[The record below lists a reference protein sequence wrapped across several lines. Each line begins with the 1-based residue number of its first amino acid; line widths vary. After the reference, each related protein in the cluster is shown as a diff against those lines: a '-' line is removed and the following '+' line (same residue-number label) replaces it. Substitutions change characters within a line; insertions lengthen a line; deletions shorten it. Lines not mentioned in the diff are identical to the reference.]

1 MFRCH
6 FCNQVTPPKTKKVN
20 VVIETRDKQYPTR
33 RRESK
38 GPRGRFRSREDAIQ
52 DSGGKGTE
60 TALEVAACPTC
71 AAKQHEVMNTSLPV
85 ETPVTESLV
94 VAETPVAVETPVVAE
109 APAVAETPVVAES
122 TE

>member
-1 MFRCH
+1 MFRCY

-71 AAKQHEVMNTSLPV
+71 AAKQHEVTNTSLPV
-85 ETPVTESLV
+85 ETPLG
-94 VAETPVAVETPVVAE
+94 AETPLVAETPVVAE
-109 APAVAETPVVAES
+109 APVPVAETPVVAEA